1 MRAVLIFAIFCLA
14 VMLPADGIV
23 EIKEDFLGNGEF
35 QTFTNHDLAEDRALC
50 KGDMAYGRS
59 LSFSGSNCSMFSGFE
74 FDGLGSYQVASPEH
88 LLRLSELTNLSA
100 KAAINYRSGSQEEK
114 EGLQHIS
121 SESSNTIFQASGRG
135 KVRELV
141 LSAGPKGRPVDLTST
156 YHAGIFKINSS
167 ARFET

>member
-1 MRAVLIFAIFCLA
+1 
-14 VMLPADGIV
+14 MLTADGKV
-23 EIKEDFLGNGEF
+23 EIKEDFVGNGEF
-35 QTFTNHDLAEDRALC
+35 QTFTNYDLAEDRALC
-50 KGDMAYGRS
+50 RGDMAYGRS

-100 KAAINYRSGSQEEK
+100 NAVIDYSSGSQEEK
-114 EGLQHIS
+114 EGLQQIS
-121 SESSNTIFQASGRG
+121 SESSNTLFQASGRG
-135 KVRELV
+135 KVREQV
-141 LSAGPKGRPVDLTST
+141 LSAGPKGRPIDLTST

>member
-1 MRAVLIFAIFCLA
+1 LRAVLIFAIFCLA

-88 LLRLSELTNLSA
+88 LLRLSELNNLSA

-114 EGLQHIS
+114 EGLQHIF

-141 LSAGPKGRPVDLTST
+141 LSAGPKGRPMDLTST

>member
-1 MRAVLIFAIFCLA
+1 MLIFAICGCLA

-35 QTFTNHDLAEDRALC
+35 QTFTNHDLAKDRAFC
-50 KGDMAYGRS
+50 KGDLAYGRS
-59 LSFSGSNCSMFSGFE
+59 LTFSGSNGSMFSGFE
-74 FDGLGSYQVASPEH
+74 FEGLGSYQVASLEH

-100 KAAINYRSGSQEEK
+100 QAAINYRSGSQAEK
-114 EGLQHIS
+114 EGIS
-121 SESSNTIFQASGRG
+121 SESSNTLFQASGRG

-156 YHAGIFKINSS
+156 YHTGIFKINSS
-167 ARFET
+167 ARFEV